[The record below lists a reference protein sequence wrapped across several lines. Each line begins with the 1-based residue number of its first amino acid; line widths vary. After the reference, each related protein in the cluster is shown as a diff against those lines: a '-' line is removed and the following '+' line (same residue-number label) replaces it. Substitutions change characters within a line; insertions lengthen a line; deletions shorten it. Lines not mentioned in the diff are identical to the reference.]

1 VSASVTRNEKHS
13 LFGAKFLSLSLIA
26 EGDHIKIAASKYPFP
41 TICRDKQS
49 TDWFNS
55 ISRTLRWNEREK
67 QKSFVVVEE
76 DRAKPVKEKSKKRVP
91 KDGAITNDM
100 SGNPNISG
108 ETTGGGGEGEAEV
121 ESGQADQA
129 RIEASK
135 KEAQMG
141 QDRLAAGQDKVSV
154 QMEQM
159 RGQADKGKDEDE
171 DDEDESG
178 DEEDDDEEEEEGF
191 DIDE

>member
-1 VSASVTRNEKHS
+1 MSASVTRNEKHS
-13 LFGAKFLSLSLIA
+13 LFVANFPSLSLIA

-76 DRAKPVKEKSKKRVP
+76 DRAKPVKEKTKKRIP
-91 KDGAITNDM
+91 KDGATTNDM
-100 SGNPNISG
+100 GGNPNVSG
-108 ETTGGGGEGEAEV
+108 EATGGGGDGQNEV
-121 ESGQADQA
+121 ESGQADKA

-141 QDRLAAGQDKVSV
+141 QDRLAAGQDKVSD

-178 DEEDDDEEEEEGF
+178 DEEDEDEEEEEGF